1 MLRAASFLLALW
13 ASPSLRHMQAASA
26 AAAAPGGTFGR
37 LPLQNMAIKP
47 ASLQQYLKD
56 LNKFL
61 SHARLSHQQFMH
73 MPAAA
78 IDWQLAVFIQHMY
91 DVQQPFQY
99 AANALCAAIFFRQ
112 SLKLLLPTAR
122 QCLKGWNRNR
132 KKESHPPLTWELT
145 VVIACTLARSHHCAA
160 AMAMLLGF
168 DCYLR
173 VGELLGLRRCDV
185 ILPNDSRMGQAHT
198 HMAVVCKA
206 AKTGDNQSVTID
218 RPVVGT
224 LLCRW
229 LELLPDKTPHALVF
243 AGLLPARF
251 RTLMK
256 DACSVLG
263 VGDTPY
269 VPHSLRH
276 GGATA
281 DFLRTQNIEH
291 VQFRGRW
298 KHQQTARVYLQ
309 TARALLAALQV
320 PPRLNELGIALDAD
334 LLHTLGGLLA
344 PPVVSRRVRFRL

>member
-1 MLRAASFLLALW
+1 
-13 ASPSLRHMQAASA
+13 
-26 AAAAPGGTFGR
+26 
-37 LPLQNMAIKP
+37 MAIKP
-47 ASLQQYLKD
+47 STLTTYLSNF
-56 LNKFL
+56 NKFL
-61 SHARLSHQQFMH
+61 SHARLSQQQFMH
-73 MPAAA
+73 APAAT

-91 DVQQPFQY
+91 DVRQPYNY
-99 AANALCAAIFFRQ
+99 ASQALFGAIFFRP
-112 SLKLLLPTAR
+112 SLKPLLATAR
-122 QCLKGWNRNR
+122 QCLKGWDRNR
-132 KKESHPPLTWELT
+132 HRESHPPLTWELT
-145 VVIACTLARSHHCAA
+145 VVIACTFARSRHCAA

-173 VGELLGLRRCDV
+173 VGELLSLRRCDV

-198 HMAVVCKA
+198 HMAVVCKE
-206 AKTGDNQSVTID
+206 AKTGKNQSVTID
-218 RPVVGT
+218 RPAVGA
-224 LLCRW
+224 LLCHW
-229 LELLPDKTPHALVF
+229 LELLPDKQPHALVF
-243 AGLLPARF
+243 CGLTAARF

-309 TARALLAALQV
+309 TARALLAALTI
-320 PPRLNELGIALDAD
+320 PPRINELGIALDAD
-334 LLHTLGGLLA
+334 LLHTLQGLLT
-344 PPVVSRRVRFRL
+344 PPVVSHRVRFRL